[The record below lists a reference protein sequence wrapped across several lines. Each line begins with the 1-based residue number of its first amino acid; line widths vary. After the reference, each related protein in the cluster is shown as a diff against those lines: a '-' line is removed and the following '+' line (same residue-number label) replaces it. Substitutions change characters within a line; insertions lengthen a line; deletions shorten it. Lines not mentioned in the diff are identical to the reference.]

1 MRENIWEYMSL
12 GRGLGVVCSREVLRL
27 LDFSDRE
34 RQIYDI
40 TAKWNLKKKWYKR
53 SYFQNRNRL
62 TDTENEG
69 EGGAGVWEGW

>member
-1 MRENIWEYMSL
+1 MSL

-40 TAKWNLKKKWYKR
+40 TAKWNLKK
-53 SYFQNRNRL
+53 N
-62 TDTENEG
+62 DTNEVIFKTEIG
-69 EGGAGVWEGW
+69 SQTQKTKGKVGLGCGRGDKLGL

>member
-1 MRENIWEYMSL
+1 MSL

-40 TAKWNLKKKWYKR
+40 TAKWNLKKMIQMKLFSK
-53 SYFQNRNRL
+53 QK
-62 TDTENEG
+62 
-69 EGGAGVWEGW
+69 